1 MDQQGVNFLESLLPC
16 SLAKTWCKLNPINF
30 SMSKIFLENN
40 SVQATIT
47 RNRRSGKQT
56 TTNND
61 VEKSS
66 FKSTNKKIS
75 NVVVHSPLKSHS
87 DSSPLKCNL
96 RLERTGIVWRRV
108 LIYERASIFRLC
120 FILRACFYGSQAGP
134 LSKTGWDEFVL
145 CLYVEEIS
153 SCVHSCQK

>member
-1 MDQQGVNFLESLLPC
+1 
-16 SLAKTWCKLNPINF
+16 
-30 SMSKIFLENN
+30 MSKIFLENN

-47 RNRRSGKQT
+47 RNRRSGKQA

-87 DSSPLKCNL
+87 DGSPLKCNL

-120 FILRACFYGSQAGP
+120 FILRACLYGSQAGP
-134 LSKTGWDEFVL
+134 LSKTGRDEFVL

-153 SCVHSCQK
+153 SRLHAGTILLF